1 MQSGECEKAQEQG
14 KVGEEIRRKVR
25 EESRESR
32 SNFLGSSLRLESVP
46 GFRIAHSCFGQQ
58 IAETCVLVCILLLLF
73 VCVCVCLFSS
83 GSGNNEAR
91 DEESCRNSSQSAF
104 LLMGS

>member
-1 MQSGECEKAQEQG
+1 MG
-14 KVGEEIRRKVR
+14 KEIRRKVW
-25 EESRESR
+25 EESGESR
-32 SNFLGSSLRLESVP
+32 SSFSGSSLRLESVP
-46 GFRIAHSCFGQQ
+46 GFGIAHSCLGQQ